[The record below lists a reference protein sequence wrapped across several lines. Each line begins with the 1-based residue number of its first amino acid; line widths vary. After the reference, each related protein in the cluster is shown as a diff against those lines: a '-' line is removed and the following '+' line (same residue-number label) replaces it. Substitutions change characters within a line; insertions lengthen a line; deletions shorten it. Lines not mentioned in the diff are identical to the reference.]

1 MTSTAKV
8 SVAIGRAELAWAKTL
23 ARLEGKSLSAVVTES
38 LAERRRL
45 AALAEVVAWMAEAQP
60 PLTDDELRATH
71 RELAAKRNRTK
82 SARGPSKKS
91 RTSTPRRRG

>member
-23 ARLEGKSLSAVVTES
+23 ARREGKSLSAIVTES

-45 AALAEVVAWMAEAQP
+45 GALAEVVAWMAEAHE
-60 PLTDDELRATH
+60 PLTDDELSAAR
-71 RELAAKRNRTK
+71 RELTPERKPTK
-82 SARGPSKKS
+82 GTPRRSKKA
-91 RTSTPRRRG
+91 RMAAPRRRG